1 MTYQVVKI
9 VHIFSVIG
17 LLGPL
22 LLTPKWL
29 HLYQDEKGQ
38 KILHDLHQLTGISG
52 WIVFLSGVILLWFQ
66 NFAMFSYSWM
76 KVSIF
81 LFLFI
86 QIFDHFWADK
96 IESKLESNP
105 DESGDRLKM
114 WLIIKIFLYFLVA
127 ALMIV
132 K

>member
-1 MTYQVVKI
+1 MAYQIVKI
-9 VHIFSVIG
+9 FHIISVIG

-22 LLTPKWL
+22 ILTPKWL
-29 HLYQDEKGQ
+29 HLYQDEKGK
-38 KILHDLHQLTGISG
+38 KILNDLHQLTGISG
-52 WIVFLSGVILLWFQ
+52 WIVFISGGILLWFQ
-66 NFAMFSYSWM
+66 NFSIFFHSWM

-96 IESKLESNP
+96 IENKMETFPYESV
-105 DESGDRLKM
+105 ERLRM
-114 WLIIKIFLYFLVA
+114 WLIIKIFLYFLVTV
-127 ALMIV
+127 LMII

>member
-1 MTYQVVKI
+1 MTYQIVKI
-9 VHIFSVIG
+9 IHVLTVIG

-29 HLYQDEKGQ
+29 HLYKDEKGRE
-38 KILHDLHQLTGISG
+38 ILHDLHTLTGISG
-52 WIVFLSGVILLWFQ
+52 WIVFISGLVLLWFSD
-66 NFAMFSYSWM
+66 FVLFRMLWV

-81 LFLFI
+81 LFLAI

-96 IESKLESNP
+96 MEHKLEIDTEMSNR
-105 DESGDRLKM
+105 GLFLWLVVKILLYV
-114 WLIIKIFLYFLVA
+114 LIIV
-127 ALMIV
+127 LMVI